1 MLDIKQKD
9 DSGVSPVIGVILM
22 VAVTVA
28 LVALVTVAVFNIGG
42 STNSP
47 PEPTPVDVQYESESA
62 ITVRILSEP
71 ENNVIVQSALG
82 TEYEL
87 SGAGDSVTILNQDG
101 NQTPV
106 AFGQNDAG
114 ERTVIQ
120 TIPPQSFTPDRVVK
134 SDELIQPAL
143 DNAQDGDII
152 VLQRD
157 TYKESLS
164 ISTDNV
170 TLVGEEGTVLDS
182 STSTAVDVTG
192 QNVRISNVKVN
203 GNGGTSTGI
212 SGQSDTSVVRSTI
225 ENVGTKLSGGVQE
238 ITSDQ
243 FVPAERLSADSD
255 SGESGGT
262 SSLFTPITEYS
273 YNGDSEAL
281 DVSSQDSRPKGISFN
296 NDGSKLYV
304 VGLGNDKVYEYDL
317 STPYDVSTASYS
329 GNSEALDVSSQDSA
343 PQGMALNNDG
353 SKLYIIGQ
361 SNSNVLEYDLSTPY
375 DISTGSFSGNSL
387 DVSSEDNYPNSMS
400 FNDDGS
406 KLYVL
411 GQENNNV
418 LEYDLSTPYDISTG
432 SFSGNSLDVSSAD
445 NYPDSMAFNDDGS
458 KLYIL
463 GEDNSNVLEYDL
475 STPYDIST
483 GSFSGNSLD
492 VSSEDSEMRGI
503 LFNDDGSKLYVAGI
517 GNSNVYEYSNGN
529 G

>member
-192 QNVRISNVKVN
+192 QNVRISNVKIN

-212 SGQSDTSVVRSTI
+212 SGQSDTSLVRSTI

-238 ITSDQ
+238 SSSSQ

-255 SGESGGT
+255 SGESGT

-273 YNGDSEAL
+273 YTGNTL
-281 DVSSQDSRPKGISFN
+281 DVSSEDGLPKGMTFN
-296 NDGSKLYV
+296 NDGSKLYL
-304 VGLGNDKVYEYDL
+304 VGMINENVYEYDL
-317 STPYDVSTASYS
+317 STPYDVSTASYN
-329 GNSEALDVSSQDSA
+329 GNTLDVTSEDTRPKSISFNNDGSKLYVVGDENQNVYEYDLSTSYDVSTANYNGNILDVSSEDGTQR
-343 PQGMALNNDG
+343 GMTFNNDG
-353 SKLYIIGQ
+353 SKLYIAGFD
-361 SNSNVLEYDLSTPY
+361 NSAVFAYDLSTPY
-375 DISTGSFSGNSL
+375 DVSTGSYNGNTL
-387 DVSSEDNYPNSMS
+387 DVSSEVAGIRGIA
-400 FNDDGS
+400 FNNDGS
-406 KLYVL
+406 KIYVT
-411 GQENNNV
+411 GGGNDAV
-418 LEYDLSTPYDISTG
+418 FAYDLSTPYDVSTG
-432 SFSGNSLDVSSAD
+432 SYNGNTLDVSSDVAG
-445 NYPDSMAFNDDGS
+445 PRGIAFN
-458 KLYIL
+458 
-463 GEDNSNVLEYDL
+463 
-475 STPYDIST
+475 T
-483 GSFSGNSLD
+483 
-492 VSSEDSEMRGI
+492 
-503 LFNDDGSKLYVAGI
+503 DGSKLYVVGDS
-517 GNSNVYEYSNGN
+517 NDNVYEYSNGN